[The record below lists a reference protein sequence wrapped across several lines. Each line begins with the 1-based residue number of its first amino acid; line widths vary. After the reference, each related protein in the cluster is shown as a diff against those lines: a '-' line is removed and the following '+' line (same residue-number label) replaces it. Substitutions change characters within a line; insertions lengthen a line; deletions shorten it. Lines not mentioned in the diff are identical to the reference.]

1 MEFIEKFGPWAIV
14 TGASSGIG
22 RAYAQEL
29 AYRGLNIVLV
39 ARSVGKLNDI
49 SEDLRAKYG
58 VQTRVISLD
67 LSCPDSSDV
76 VYVRTIDLDIGLL
89 ITNAGFADLGSYLRH
104 SIKEVRQSIQLNVSA
119 HMELTHYIGKRIRE
133 TRQGRGGILLMS
145 SVVAM
150 QGGIPYLSS
159 YAAAKSYLLSFGEAL
174 HYENKKYGLHISVAA
189 PGPIDTPM
197 MVRPP
202 AMNKLLNKV
211 SLPMVSA
218 DHVVIGSLQSLE
230 KNAPVFI
237 PNWRTRLRFGFFSPR
252 LRSRQANVN
261 FWGETMKKYMR
272 ASFSASLS
280 SSRFSRKPYD
290 DK

>member
-22 RAYAQEL
+22 RAYAEQL
-29 AYRGLNIVLV
+29 ASRGLNIVLV

-49 SEDLRAKYG
+49 SEDLRAKYS

-89 ITNAGFADLGSYLRH
+89 ISNAGFADLGSHLRH
-104 SIKEVRQSIQLNVSA
+104 SIKEVRQSIQLNVAA
-119 HMELTHYIGKRIRE
+119 HVELTHYIGKRIRE
-133 TRQGRGGILLMS
+133 AREGRGGILLMS

-150 QGGIPYLSS
+150 QGVPYLSL
-159 YAAAKSYLLSFGEAL
+159 YAAAKAYLLSFGEAL

-211 SLPMVSA
+211 SLPMLSA
-218 DHVVIGSLQSLE
+218 DDVVMGSLLSLE

-237 PNWRTRLRFGFFSPR
+237 PNWRTRLRFGFFLPR
-252 LRSRQANVN
+252 FRSRQANVN

-290 DK
+290 NK

>member
-1 MEFIEKFGPWAIV
+1 MEFIEKFGPWVIV

-22 RAYAQEL
+22 RAYAEQL

-49 SEDLRAKYG
+49 SEDLRVKYS
-58 VQTRVISLD
+58 VETRVISLD
-67 LSCPDSSDV
+67 LSRPDSSDV
-76 VYVRTIDLDIGLL
+76 VYVRTIDLDVGLL
-89 ITNAGFADLGSYLRH
+89 ISNAGFADLGSHLRH
-104 SIKEVRQSIQLNVSA
+104 SINEVRQSIQLNVAA
-119 HMELTHYIGKRIRE
+119 HVELTHYMGKRIRE
-133 TRQGRGGILLMS
+133 TREGRGGILLMS

-150 QGGIPYLSS
+150 QGVPYLSL
-159 YAAAKSYLLSFGEAL
+159 YAAAKAYLLSFGEAL
-174 HYENKKYGLHISVAA
+174 HYENKKYGLHVSVAA

-202 AMNKLLNKV
+202 AMNKFLNKV
-211 SLPMVSA
+211 SLPMISA
-218 DHVVIGSLQSLE
+218 DDVVMGSLLSLE

-272 ASFSASLS
+272 ASFSASLP